1 MSRSYHEPV
10 EVRLG
15 RAQEHGVRVEAAL
28 PVGIGGGDGR
38 AGGRTVADHDDPQ
51 VPAVFLWR
59 GRVHLVRAVLGQWS
73 LRVPW
78 WRSEEQADPGS
89 AAAEDIAPDVAD
101 RAGGDLERTVWRV
114 EAGAGRAA
122 GTGVY
127 DLVQGEQWWLERV
140 AD

>member
-15 RAQEHGVRVEAAL
+15 RAREHGVRIETAL
-28 PVGIGGGDGR
+28 P
-38 AGGRTVADHDDPQ
+38 AGVADDLETPGEPDPQ

-59 GRVHLVRAVLGQWS
+59 GRLHLVRAVLGQWS
-73 LRVPW
+73 LRVAW
-78 WRSEEQADPGS
+78 WRAEDRDGPPAAGPGRPGPGGGPGEEQ
-89 AAAEDIAPDVAD
+89 
-101 RAGGDLERTVWRV
+101 LERVVWRV
-114 EAGAGRAA
+114 EAGAGRSA

-127 DLVQGEQWWLERV
+127 DLVQGERWWLERV

>member
-15 RAQEHGVRVEAAL
+15 RAAEHGVRVETAL
-28 PVGIGGGDGR
+28 P
-38 AGGRTVADHDDPQ
+38 AGVAGLSEGTGALVSEDPQ

-59 GRVHLVRAVLGQWS
+59 GRLHLVQAVLGQWS
-73 LRVPW
+73 LRVAW
-78 WRSEEQADPGS
+78 WRTEDRDGPPAGPDLPRLGGGPGGEQ
-89 AAAEDIAPDVAD
+89 
-101 RAGGDLERTVWRV
+101 LERVVWRV
-114 EAGAGRAA
+114 EAGPGRLA

-127 DLVQGEQWWLERV
+127 DLVQGERWWLERV

>member
-15 RAQEHGVRVEAAL
+15 RAQEHGVRIETAL
-28 PVGIGGGDGR
+28 PVG
-38 AGGRTVADHDDPQ
+38 VADDREASDDLDPQ

-59 GRVHLVRAVLGQWS
+59 GRLHLVRAVLGQWS
-73 LRVPW
+73 LRVAW
-78 WRSEEQADPGS
+78 WRTEDRDGPPAGPDLPRLGGGPGGEQ
-89 AAAEDIAPDVAD
+89 
-101 RAGGDLERTVWRV
+101 LERVVWRV
-114 EAGAGRAA
+114 EAGAGRSA

-127 DLVQGEQWWLERV
+127 DLVQGERWWLERV